1 MNQYDIVTYET
12 VLELVDNLGY
22 KLISKKYK
30 NAKQKLILK
39 DKDGYLYY
47 STYTN
52 LYSKKKPI
60 FVSCYNIFSIRNIK
74 NYIKINDLSC
84 ELISEKYI
92 NSRDFLLFKCKCG
105 RQYKCSWGKFSTR
118 KKDICNI
125 CSQKEKSYKRR
136 HSIEFIR
143 KQFAKYGY
151 KPLFDNYI
159 NCEIPLLCQD
169 KNGYYGYLSY
179 ANLNCGF
186 DFAPFK
192 TKNPYVIHN
201 IKQYILNN
209 SLRCNLLTDKI
220 SKGSVDNLNDT
231 VLTFECMC
239 KEYYKTTWASF
250 TTNKVDRCPK
260 CSKKKSQY
268 ALMTEEYLKSRNYDF
283 KEEFTFPDCMDVS
296 LLYFDYIVYNQDN
309 FMLIEVDGQFHYENP
324 YDESLLKGQ
333 KRRDKIKNDYCLK
346 NDIHLIRIPYWEY
359 KSDGYKKI
367 IEKGFKKIQS

>member
-1 MNQYDIVTYET
+1 MSDINSFKYEQ
-12 VLELVDNLGY
+12 VKEIIRDLGY

-30 NAKQKLILK
+30 NARSNLIIK
-39 DKDGYLYY
+39 DIQGYFYY
-47 STYTN
+47 SRLGN
-52 LYSKKKPI
+52 LCSGKRPQ
-60 FVSCYNIFSIRNIK
+60 FVSKHNIFTIRNIK
-74 NYIKINDLSC
+74 NYIKINNLSC
-84 ELISEKYI
+84 ELLSVKYI
-92 NSRDFLLFKCKCG
+92 DSCDFLLFKCKCG
-105 RQYKCSWGKFSTR
+105 RQYECSWGKFSTR

-179 ANLNCGF
+179 ANLNYGF

-239 KEYYKTTWASF
+239 KEHYKTTWASF

-268 ALMTEEYLKSRNYDF
+268 ALMTEEYLSSCGYSF
-283 KEEFTFPDCMDVS
+283 KDEFTFSDCTDIS
-296 LLYFDYIVYNQDN
+296 LLYFDYIVFGQNN
-309 FMLIEVDGQFHYENP
+309 FVLIEVDGQFHYENP
-324 YDESLLKGQ
+324 FDENLLVDQ
-333 KRRDKIKNDYCLK
+333 QRRDKIKNDYCSQ
-346 NDIHLIRIPYWEY
+346 NNIVLIRIPYWEY
-359 KSDGYKKI
+359 ESNNYKKI
-367 IEKGFKKIQS
+367 IKKGFEKIQS